1 MDFLYG
7 QLNNLIEAQ
16 KYEFSSSSNLLKIL
30 KNGNS
35 INFNIDTTQLVT
47 FRRIQ
52 KDTNLA
58 DDLIQYY
65 GLFAFNENSGLFDIQ
80 LGDELRI
87 DMRTIGSGDS
97 GSSTLNKLYI
107 LTGQKQSVDTNGN
120 PLYQPDGSPVLEPDF
135 REVTTSTVTGQM
147 IIDQIPVS
155 ALVDHYKIL
164 DSSGTVTKIQ
174 YIDSVIDGN
183 AGGRVY

>member
-16 KYEFSSSSNLLKIL
+16 KYEFSSSSNILKIFQNENL
-30 KNGNS
+30 

-52 KDTNLA
+52 KDANTA

-87 DMRTIGSGDS
+87 DMRAIGVGSGP
-97 GSSTLNKLYI
+97 STLNKLYI
-107 LTGQKQSVDTNGN
+107 LTGQKQSVDTDGN
-120 PLYQPDGSPVLEPDF
+120 PLYQPDGNPVLEPDF

-164 DSSGTVTKIQ
+164 DSSGTVTKIE
-174 YIDSVIDGN
+174 YINSIIDGN
-183 AGGRVY
+183 AGGEVY